1 MKNPGILNIKTLS
14 GDWCDKDII
23 MLHACFQLLTDC
35 IEDEKLF
42 TGHVDWNHDDEHKK
56 AKEELEFLYNWWI
69 NRKNKDLEAEL
80 NDLEKEQYEEDNE
93 MLIRLIKVRQYL
105 WT

>member
-1 MKNPGILNIKTLS
+1 MKNPEILNIKTLS

-42 TGHVDWNHDDEHKK
+42 TGHVDWNNDEEHKK

-69 NRKNKDLEAEL
+69 KRKNQDLEAEI
-80 NDLEKEQYEEDNE
+80 NDLEKEQYEEDNK

>member
-1 MKNPGILNIKTLS
+1 M
-14 GDWCDKDII
+14 DKDLL

-35 IEDEKLF
+35 VEKENLFESRDWTYDSDNMNAKTEIEE
-42 TGHVDWNHDDEHKK
+42 
-56 AKEELEFLYNWWI
+56 LYNWWKYRSKKEM
-69 NRKNKDLEAEL
+69 NREIDPIWTDN
-80 NDLEKEQYEEDNE
+80 QYEFDNG

>member
-1 MKNPGILNIKTLS
+1 MKNPEILNIKTLS
-14 GDWCDKDII
+14 GDWFDKDII

-42 TGHVDWNHDDEHKK
+42 TGHVDWNHDEEHKK
-56 AKEELEFLYNWWI
+56 AKDELEFLYNWWI
-69 NRKNKDLEAEL
+69 KRKNKDLEAEI

-93 MLIRLIKVRQYL
+93 MLVRLIKVRQYL